1 VRNTVVM
8 ILLAILAA
16 AATWFATLQRQETA
30 PAVERAENTEPLG
43 YYIRGARVQRTD
55 EEGRVAYQVFADRL
69 DELPNDQRLQ
79 LTGVKVEYRPADE
92 TPWWISAATAS
103 SAKDLSQIDL
113 VGDVELRSAPTDGSE
128 PWTVVTESLRF
139 SGDTS
144 KAEAEHLV
152 EIRVGDWRFD
162 AVGLRVDLKGETLEL
177 ESQVHGTL
185 LP

>member
-1 VRNTVVM
+1 MRNTVVM
-8 ILLAILAA
+8 IVLAILAA
-16 AATWFATLQRQETA
+16 ATWVLTWQRQAAA
-30 PAVERAENTEPLG
+30 PAVERVEDAAPLG

-55 EEGRVAYQVFADRL
+55 EGGRVAYQVFADRL
-69 DELPNDQRLQ
+69 DELPDDQRLQ

-92 TPWWISAATAS
+92 TPWWISAASAS

-113 VGDVELRSAPTDGSE
+113 VGNVELRSAPTDGSE

-144 KAEAEHLV
+144 RAEAEKLV

>member
-8 ILLAILAA
+8 IVLAILAA
-16 AATWFATLQRQETA
+16 ALWLATWQRQAAA
-30 PAVERAENTEPLG
+30 PAVERVEDAKPLG

-55 EEGRVAYQVFADRL
+55 EQGRVAYRVFADRL
-69 DELPNDQRLQ
+69 DELPDDERLQ

-128 PWTVVTESLRF
+128 PWTVVTETLRF

-144 KAEAEHLV
+144 KAEAEQLV

-185 LP
+185 VP

>member
-1 VRNTVVM
+1 M
-8 ILLAILAA
+8 IVLAILAA
-16 AATWFATLQRQETA
+16 ATWLLTWQREAAAPTL
-30 PAVERAENTEPLG
+30 ERVQGAEPLG

-69 DELPNDQRLQ
+69 DELPDNQRLQ
-79 LTGVKVEYRPADE
+79 LTGVRVEYRPADE
-92 TPWWISAATAS
+92 MPWRISAASAS
-103 SAKDLSQIDL
+103 SAKDLSQIDF

-128 PWTVVTESLRF
+128 PWTVVTETLRF
-139 SGDTS
+139 SGNTS